1 MKVDDDFLPETEI
14 IKYIDINNKTL
25 FKNDLTNKSKIIEKI
40 DIMGLTSPSLQTQIE
55 TLINDKKIIYEKII
69 NKYRLFSDFIDMV
82 HDFKICNFYFLKLI
96 GDNKKNFPVGT
107 LEEFK
112 TLFDELCT
120 ISSTGI
126 RSIRV
131 DKSYVIQYELF
142 KKLIEELKK
151 LNLNIPEL
159 PEYEVL
165 LKENNYND
173 YFIKKKDFFNW
184 FRESGKGSP
193 IGYKISANNY
203 SVLDGCKQKPINM
216 QPVPNYPKF
225 WTQNVAGLFNVTV
238 YPNSLNGKGDKGAKF
253 VVNYVDKEKGVIIV
267 TYKIGS
273 RATLDNVLGI
283 EYNENIFTKN
293 LLNTQKKKNKG
304 QNEKVFTQTIIKAA
318 KRGKDGDDDDDDE
331 QCILEN
337 SIDTTIEITNL
348 KINGIDYF
356 IQDLDKDKD
365 MLELT
370 MVFSKCIKTLC
381 DKLVIER
388 VQNGCKSPVTPDED
402 TTMFEFEDKHL
413 HALFTIDSYVPY
425 VGILEYLANNI
436 DYCFPTFV
444 KTKKGFKYLDMP
456 TVGDDNKLLQE
467 KFYYYNLLK
476 EISEISNNKNN
487 IISKNLNNTNFF
499 FDNFNRKI
507 GTGKKSDEWTKED
520 LWINIQYKMI
530 KKHYEKW
537 EEKKKFF
544 LLKIT
549 KTVPEITNLINQRAG
564 NFTDE
569 NKNDLIKQLLS
580 LPDVPNMALELSEV
594 IEESDEFTPL
604 VLTENIEAIHDLLTF
619 DMLTGITK
627 EQKQKINEYS
637 KPNLYKR
644 GYRFTN
650 GELIDIKLKN
660 KIDLNKLEKELNNN
674 IQKNNNLNLNAEN
687 ETNLQ
692 TFDTFDNKFKKNYNI
707 NISIADNIRNI
718 IDSYDDK
725 IDDKITARYVALEYI
740 KELKKE
746 QELTDEEK
754 IIINSIK
761 NEFIAELIDSD
772 STNDEIELIGQH
784 IGISKDFDKLKIG
797 FYTIISK
804 VNPKP
809 EYNIENKTVI
819 LNINGTTTTTAI
831 NNIVDFYNSEEYEED
846 RKIKYIKQN
855 KQLIIPLS
863 IELIINLT
871 YASLLKVD
879 DIKILS
885 NDKVRNKVMRERTI
899 TETSERTEKD
909 VVQLKD
915 TIIDDSYTNL
925 VALCNN
931 IEYIT
936 KDEYKNALIKSIQ
949 IEKEKNDKN
958 FKEKYK
964 EWSNNNFEGSNTIF
978 TKVKNYTNDDNNS
991 NKRKRIKKDNDIDY
1005 NNNNVD
1011 NILGIKRPI
1020 ISPIISFPSKN
1031 SFPSKKYEKYEINEK
1046 IGFEGNEKMSLDN
1059 EDGNED
1065 GNKGGTKR
1073 IKKYFSKKQNNKTK
1087 KKYTRKTSKKYSKQN
1102 KKNQK
1107 NRHTYKKNNN

>member
-1 MKVDDDFLPETEI
+1 MKADDDFLPETEI

-25 FKNDLTNKSKIIEKI
+25 FKNDLTNQSEIIEKI

-55 TLINDKKIIYEKII
+55 TLTNNKKIIYKKII

-82 HDFKICNFYFLKLI
+82 HDFKICNDSFFKLI
-96 GDNKKNFPVGT
+96 RDNKKNFPVGT
-107 LEEFK
+107 YEEFQ

-120 ISSTGI
+120 NSSTGI

-216 QPVPNYPKF
+216 PPDYPKS

-238 YPNSLNGKGDKGAKF
+238 YPNSLNGIGDKGAEF
-253 VVNYVDKEKGVIIV
+253 VVNYVDEKRGVITV
-267 TYKIGS
+267 TYNIGS

-283 EYNENIFTKN
+283 KYNKKIKN
-293 LLNTQKKKNKG
+293 MKDKK
-304 QNEKVFTQTIIKAA
+304 QNLEVFTQNIIKAA
-318 KRGKDGDDDDDDE
+318 KRGKDDDDDDDE

-337 SIDTTIEITNL
+337 SIIEDTNIEITNL
-348 KINGIDYF
+348 KIDGKDYI
-356 IQDLDKDKD
+356 IQDLDKD
-365 MLELT
+365 MHELT

-402 TTMFEFEDKHL
+402 TTMFEDKHL

-467 KFYYYNLLK
+467 KLYYYNLLN
-476 EISEISNNKNN
+476 EISNNTNNTNN
-487 IISKNLNNTNFF
+487 IISENLNNTNFF

-537 EEKKKFF
+537 EEKKNFF
-544 LLKIT
+544 SLKIN
-549 KTVPEITNLINQRAG
+549 KTVSEITNLINQRAG

-604 VLTENIEAIHDLLTF
+604 DLTENIEAIHNILTF
-619 DMLTGITK
+619 NMLTGITK
-627 EQKQKINEYS
+627 EQQQKINEYS
-637 KPNLYKR
+637 NLYKR
-644 GYRFTN
+644 SYRFTN

-692 TFDTFDNKFKKNYNI
+692 TFDDKFKKNYNI

-725 IDDKITARYVALEYI
+725 ITARYVALEYI

-746 QELTDEEK
+746 QELTAEEK
-754 IIINSIK
+754 IINDSIK
-761 NEFIAELIDSD
+761 NGFIAELINSD

-819 LNINGTTTTTAI
+819 LNINGTTTTAI
-831 NNIVDFYNSEEYEED
+831 NNIVDFYNNNEEYEED
-846 RKIKYIKQN
+846 RKIKYIKEK

-879 DIKILS
+879 DIKIMS
-885 NDKVRNKVMRERTI
+885 NDKVRRERTI

-936 KDEYKNALIKSIQ
+936 KDEYKNALNKSIQ

-964 EWSNNNFEGSNTIF
+964 EWSDKNFEKSNTIF
-978 TKVKNYTNDDNNS
+978 TKVENDTNDDNDDNDDDNKKDSTTVFSFTS
-991 NKRKRIKKDNDIDY
+991 NKHENNPEMSVDDDDINDI
-1005 NNNNVD
+1005 
-1011 NILGIKRPI
+1011 LGKKRPI
-1020 ISPIISFPSKN
+1020 FSFPS
-1031 SFPSKKYEKYEINEK
+1031 
-1046 IGFEGNEKMSLDN
+1046 NEKMSLDN
-1059 EDGNED
+1059 EHGNEH